1 MAGMED
7 RPKDSEPGERIV
19 LGSRLDWLVCAV
31 IVYVLVP
38 SSASPLSDLAHWLA
52 YGLRYAGTL
61 ILLFII
67 WICMRN
73 IYLRIT
79 KKRRPANIR
88 QAAAKRAKMALLLA
102 VGTVMFAGLYLW
114 KHTSFDLWM
123 ACLWAATSIF
133 IVFVYCAHKRKL
145 KALDSN

>member
-7 RPKDSEPGERIV
+7 RLEDGEPGERIV
-19 LGSRLDWLVCAV
+19 LGERLDWLVCAV
-31 IVYVLVP
+31 IAYLLMP
-38 SSASPLSDLAHWLA
+38 PSASPLFDLAFC
-52 YGLRYAGTL
+52 LRYGGTL

-73 IYLRIT
+73 IIRIT
-79 KKRRPANIR
+79 KKRRPKNID
-88 QAAAKRAKMALLLA
+88 QAAAERAIAKLLTL
-102 VGTVMFAGLYLW
+102 GILNFAGLYLW

-123 ACLWAATSIF
+123 ACLWVATSIF
-133 IVFVYCAHKRKL
+133 IGFVYRAHKRKL

>member
-1 MAGMED
+1 MED
-7 RPKDSEPGERIV
+7 GPKDREPGERI
-19 LGSRLDWLVCAV
+19 LGRSDWIVCAV
-31 IVYVLVP
+31 IACLLVP
-38 SSASPLSDLAHWLA
+38 TSASPLSDLAHWL
-52 YGLRYAGTL
+52 RYSGTL

-79 KKRRPANIR
+79 KKRPPANIR
-88 QAAAKRAKMALLLA
+88 QAASKRAKLALLLA
-102 VGTVMFAGLYLW
+102 VGTLMFAGLYLW

-123 ACLWAATSIF
+123 ACLWMATSIF
-133 IVFVYCAHKRKL
+133 IVFVYRAHKRKL